1 MKSFDAIVVGL
12 GAMGSAALST
22 LARRGYRVLGLE
34 QFVLGHH
41 RGSSHGRSR
50 IIRTAYYE
58 HPAYV
63 PLAKKAFDLWDRLA
77 ELSGEALLRRQSCLS
92 LGSAESSMIRG
103 VLQAAAEHDLPIE
116 LLNPV
121 QIAERFPMFRI
132 EPSTVGVLEQQAGV
146 LAVEKG
152 VLAQLKVA
160 ESTGFATVLS
170 ETVLVNVI
178 HRGGRVVVETTRGEF
193 ECRQLVI
200 TAGAWVKSL
209 LREANLPLTIMRQVQ
224 HWFAKPHG
232 QELQF
237 PIFLY
242 ETERGAFYGLAEEP
256 SEFGWKVS
264 QHYGAPELPHPDEVD
279 WSVSDGDIRPVRE
292 FLHRQMPEVDPTPL
306 ASEVCQYTLTP
317 SRHFLIDRLPD
328 QPNVTVACGF
338 SGHGYKFA
346 PVVSELLADLA
357 FDKSSPW
364 HADIFQYNAHY

>member
-121 QIAERFPMFRI
+121 QIAERFPKFRI
-132 EPSTVGVLEQQAGV
+132 EPKTVGVLEQQAGV

-193 ECRQLVI
+193 ECRQLII

-209 LREANLPLTIMRQVQ
+209 VREANLPLTIMRQVQ

-232 QELQF
+232 
-237 PIFLY
+237 
-242 ETERGAFYGLAEEP
+242 
-256 SEFGWKVS
+256 
-264 QHYGAPELPHPDEVD
+264 
-279 WSVSDGDIRPVRE
+279 
-292 FLHRQMPEVDPTPL
+292 
-306 ASEVCQYTLTP
+306 
-317 SRHFLIDRLPD
+317 
-328 QPNVTVACGF
+328 
-338 SGHGYKFA
+338 
-346 PVVSELLADLA
+346 
-357 FDKSSPW
+357 
-364 HADIFQYNAHY
+364 